1 MSARKVPDPAT
12 RLDTIF
18 LTGPGG
24 AVYEVPREVAGR
36 YAISKERLAQIGHLP
51 IVPYGSKPQPDQG
64 REAGEAGEGAEV
76 EARHMT
82 YSPTYGQ
89 VWHSNYMYGVYLWND
104 GNYYQGE
111 HYHPYNTELGAV

>member
-1 MSARKVPDPAT
+1 MSARKAPDPAS

-24 AVYEVPREVAGR
+24 AVYELPREVAVR

-51 IVPYGSKPQPDQG
+51 IIPYGTRTQP
-64 REAGEAGEGAEV
+64 EAAATPPDDVEV

-89 VWHSNYMYGVYLWND
+89 VWHSNYMYGVYLYVD

>member
-1 MSARKVPDPAT
+1 MSARKAPDPAT

-24 AVYEVPREVAGR
+24 TFYEFPREVAGK

-51 IVPYGSKPQPDQG
+51 IIPYGTKSPTEQSVQPAEQ
-64 REAGEAGEGAEV
+64 AEV
-76 EARHMT
+76 EARHLT

-89 VWHSNYMYGVYLWND
+89 VWHSNYMCGVYLWND

-111 HYHPYNTELGAV
+111 HFHPYNTELGAV

>member
-1 MSARKVPDPAT
+1 MNARKVPDPAT

-24 AVYEVPREVAGR
+24 AVYEFPRDVAQK
-36 YAISKERLAQIGHLP
+36 YALSSERLAQIGHLP
-51 IVPYGSKPQPDQG
+51 IIPYGTKAQEPAAEPAAD
-64 REAGEAGEGAEV
+64 AEV
-76 EARHMT
+76 GGRHMT

-89 VWHSNYMYGVYLWND
+89 VWHSNYMYGVYLYTD

-111 HYHPYNTELGAV
+111 HFHPYNTELGSA